1 MLRHWT
7 AFYISKT
14 QFYKLQ
20 KLLLF
25 EITPAKSYIIDD
37 ITSTQTVAW
46 TFPAGIPTPSSQMW
60 GLCKDDNHLL
70 TADFSCPLSKV
81 CSCRAWAKTY
91 VKFMGRFVLMLLNVA
106 SLFFFLSQAVLRPVF
121 KLITKSFYLQ
131 LQLEWQ
137 KQPNNHNDIFCTTD
151 YKYYFGHRS
160 WLTGVMWNLPQ
171 CVKFTT
177 SKRTSG
183 FNFFG

>member
-1 MLRHWT
+1 MQRHWT
-7 AFYISKT
+7 AFYIPKT

-46 TFPAGIPTPSSQMW
+46 TFPAGIPTPSSQTW
-60 GLCKDDNHLL
+60 GLCKDDNYLL

-81 CSCRAWAKTY
+81 CSCRAWVKT
-91 VKFMGRFVLMLLNVA
+91 KFMGHFVLMLLTVA
-106 SLFFFLSQAVLRPVF
+106 SLFFKSQAILRHIF
-121 KLITKSFYLQ
+121 KQITKSLYLQ
-131 LQLEWQ
+131 LQQEWQ
-137 KQPNNHNDIFCTTD
+137 KQSNNHNDIVCTTD

-160 WLTGVMWNLPQ
+160 WLIGVMWNLPQ

-177 SKRTSG
+177 SERSSG